1 MGRMTYHIMEKN
13 VPNHQ
18 PDEKHMYSSS
28 KQIAHSPPK

>member
-1 MGRMTYHIMEKN
+1 MKVNGKDDIPY
-13 VPNHQ
+13 HQ